1 MEQNWSISHEWTCD
15 EVVRARERGLKEYEI
30 CSVSWALSA
39 ASRWDEAE
47 LVAQA
52 LSDPEERNQALGIL
66 AQYLVRA
73 GEVSR
78 AQLIADEVSQRD
90 HTERIVALIAIAR
103 AHLDAGDNE
112 TARAVTSEAEH
123 NARQSNDSGWVRT
136 EYMADV
142 GYLWLRLNDRS
153 RALQIWSDAAEIAI
167 EEVRKYPSDIDTQK
181 TLAYIGRGFVDA
193 GDDERALELTTVLY
207 PRYAGWI
214 HDHIREKR
222 N

>member
-1 MEQNWSISHEWTCD
+1 MEQNWSISYEWTTD

-39 ASRWDEAE
+39 AARWDEAE
-47 LVAQA
+47 LVAHGI
-52 LSDPEERNQALGIL
+52 SDPEERNQALGIL

-78 AQLIADEVSQRD
+78 AKQIADEVSQRD
-90 HTERIVALIAIAR
+90 HTERILALIAISR
-103 AHLDAGDNE
+103 AHIEAGNNK
-112 TARAVTSEAEH
+112 TARVITSEAEH

-136 EYMADV
+136 ECMADV
-142 GYLWLRLNDRS
+142 GYLWLKLNDRS
-153 RALQIWSDAAEIAI
+153 RALQIWSDSAEIAV
-167 EEVRKYPSDIDTQK
+167 EEVRKYPTDIDTQK
-181 TLAYIGRGFVDA
+181 TLAYIGKGFIDA
-193 GDDERALELTTVLY
+193 GEEERALELTTVLY